1 MIRISDIMTADPV
14 VISPERKISQAIQL
28 MNVNKIGGLPVVK
41 DNKLVGVITSRDL
54 RAVDP
59 NEQVR
64 NLMTKEV
71 VTVKPDT
78 LLWRAQELLEENE
91 IERLVVINHRNEVI
105 GIITKTTLMAEYWR
119 YWDPLTRLPRGE
131 MMVKKGGE
139 ILEQGFE
146 VSVIFFDMDNFGLI
160 DKEHGHIQGDNI
172 LQQVAMLLRK
182 KIVYD
187 RDDFLC
193 RYAGDEFAVISSRT
207 LPEAIELAEE
217 MIKGVK
223 EYSWPEGMVVSCSA
237 GVAGGR
243 RKSIRTQRPDLTI
256 CQLIN
261 LASLAS
267 TRAKREN
274 KPVVVA
280 ERLECGCIDKNS
292 LEGNSQVNPFT
303 ILSSK

>member
-1 MIRISDIMTADPV
+1 MIRISDIMTVDPV
-14 VISPERKISQAIQL
+14 VISPERRISQAIQL

-59 NEQVR
+59 NKQVGD
-64 NLMTKEV
+64 LMTKEV
-71 VTVKPDT
+71 ITVKPDT
-78 LLWRAQELLEENE
+78 PLWQAQELLADNE
-91 IERLVVINHRNEVI
+91 IERLVVINDRAEVI

-131 MMVKKGGE
+131 MMVKKGAE
-139 ILEQGFE
+139 ILEEGFE
-146 VSVIFFDMDNFGLI
+146 VSVIFFDLDNFGLI

-172 LQQVAMLLRK
+172 LQQVAGLLRN
-182 KIVYD
+182 KIVHD

-207 LPEAIELAEE
+207 LSEAIELAKE
-217 MIKGVK
+217 MIKSVK
-223 EYSWPEGMVVSCSA
+223 EYSWPVGMAVSCSA

-243 RKSIRTQRPDLTI
+243 RKAIRDQRPDLTI

-274 KPVVVA
+274 EPVVVA
-280 ERLECGCIDKNS
+280 ERLECGSADHSGN
-292 LEGNSQVNPFT
+292 GNSPANPFAAF
-303 ILSSK
+303 SSK

>member
-1 MIRISDIMTADPV
+1 MTVDPV
-14 VISPERKISQAIQL
+14 VISPERRVSQAIRL

-41 DNKLVGVITSRDL
+41 DDKLVGVITSRDL

-59 NEQVR
+59 NKLVGD
-64 NLMTKEV
+64 LMTKEV
-71 VTVKPDT
+71 ITVKPDT
-78 LLWRAQELLEENE
+78 PLWQAQELLAENE
-91 IERLVVINHRNEVI
+91 IERLVVVNDRAEVI

-131 MMVKKGGE
+131 MMVKKGAE

-146 VSVIFFDMDNFGLI
+146 VSVIFFDLDNFGLI

-172 LQQVAMLLRK
+172 LQQVAVLLNN
-182 KIVYD
+182 KIAPD

-193 RYAGDEFAVISSRT
+193 RYAGDEFAIISSRT
-207 LPEAIELAEE
+207 LSEAIELAKE
-217 MIKGVK
+217 MVKSVK
-223 EYSWPEGMVVSCSA
+223 EYSWPVGMAVTCSA

-243 RKSIRTQRPDLTI
+243 RKASRDQRPDLTI

-274 KPVVVA
+274 EPVVVA
-280 ERLECGCIDKNS
+280 ERLECGRADHS
-292 LEGNSQVNPFT
+292 GNGDSPANPFAAF
-303 ILSSK
+303 SSQ

>member
-1 MIRISDIMTADPV
+1 MIKISDIMTVDPV
-14 VISPERKISQAIQL
+14 VISPERRVSQAIRL

-41 DNKLVGVITSRDL
+41 DDKLVGVITSRDL

-59 NEQVR
+59 NKLVGD
-64 NLMTKEV
+64 LMTKEV
-71 VTVKPDT
+71 ITVKPDT
-78 LLWRAQELLEENE
+78 PLWQAQELLAENE
-91 IERLVVINHRNEVI
+91 IERLVVVNDRAEVI

-131 MMVKKGGE
+131 MMVKKGAE

-146 VSVIFFDMDNFGLI
+146 VSVIFFDLDNFGLI

-172 LQQVAMLLRK
+172 LQQVAVLLNN
-182 KIVYD
+182 KIAPD

-193 RYAGDEFAVISSRT
+193 RYAGDEFAIISSRT
-207 LPEAIELAEE
+207 LSEAIELAKE
-217 MIKGVK
+217 MVKSVK
-223 EYSWPEGMVVSCSA
+223 EYSWPVGMAVSCSA

-243 RKSIRTQRPDLTI
+243 RKTSRDQRPDLTI

-280 ERLECGCIDKNS
+280 ERLECGSADHS
-292 LEGNSQVNPFT
+292 GNGDSPANPFSAF
-303 ILSSK
+303 SSQ

>member
-1 MIRISDIMTADPV
+1 MIKISDIMTVDPV
-14 VISPERKISQAIQL
+14 VISPERRVSQAIRL

-41 DNKLVGVITSRDL
+41 DDKLVGVITSRDL

-59 NEQVR
+59 NKLVGD
-64 NLMTKEV
+64 LMTKEV
-71 VTVKPDT
+71 ITVKPDT
-78 LLWRAQELLEENE
+78 PLWQAQELLAENE
-91 IERLVVINHRNEVI
+91 IERLVVVNDRAEVI

-131 MMVKKGGE
+131 MMVKKGAE

-146 VSVIFFDMDNFGLI
+146 VSVIFFDLDNFGLI

-172 LQQVAMLLRK
+172 LQQVAVLLNN
-182 KIVYD
+182 KIAPD

-193 RYAGDEFAVISSRT
+193 RYAGDEFAIISSRT
-207 LPEAIELAEE
+207 LSEAIELAKE
-217 MIKGVK
+217 MVKSVK
-223 EYSWPEGMVVSCSA
+223 EYPWPVGMAVSCSA

-243 RKSIRTQRPDLTI
+243 RKTSRDQRPDLTI

-280 ERLECGCIDKNS
+280 ERLECGSADHS
-292 LEGNSQVNPFT
+292 GNGDSPANPFAAF
-303 ILSSK
+303 SSQ